1 MKKYTIVIEETVVEE
16 FEVIAETEKEAMEIA
31 HKKYKNR
38 EFMLEPGECQYAQ
51 MAVVKPYRNELKWI
65 EI

>member
-1 MKKYTIVIEETVVEE
+1 MKKFVIAIEETVVGE
-16 FEVIAETEKEAMEIA
+16 FEVIAETENEAKEIA

-38 EFMLEPGECQYAQ
+38 EFMLEPGECQHAQ
-51 MAVVKPYRNELKWI
+51 MAVVMPYRDKLEWI